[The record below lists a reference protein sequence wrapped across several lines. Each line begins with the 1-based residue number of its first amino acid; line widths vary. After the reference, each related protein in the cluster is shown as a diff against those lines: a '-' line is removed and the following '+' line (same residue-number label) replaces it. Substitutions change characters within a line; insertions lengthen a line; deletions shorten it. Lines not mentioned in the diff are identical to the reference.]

1 MAADD
6 PDLRRL
12 EWRCRR
18 GMKELDLLLLRH
30 LRQLPVAGSA
40 DRALFAE
47 FLDLPDPSL
56 ARYLIAGDHPDDER
70 FAALCRAIRAG

>member
-1 MAADD
+1 MAVDD
-6 PDLRRL
+6 PQLRRL

-30 LRQLPVAGSA
+30 LKQLAAAAST

-47 FLDLPDPSL
+47 FLELPDPSI
-56 ARYLIAGDHPDDER
+56 ARYLIAGADPEDER
-70 FAALCRAIRAG
+70 FAPLCRAIRAG